1 MLKLS
6 RYLGFGVQHINEV
19 IGGKIADEETERLLA
34 HMLSAEYHDRLQ
46 MSNAQRRKLLDIIL
60 EFYREH
66 MAQIT
71 EIKSLQI
78 LRDVLG

>member
-1 MLKLS
+1 
-6 RYLGFGVQHINEV
+6 
-19 IGGKIADEETERLLA
+19 
-34 HMLSAEYHDRLQ
+34 MLSAEYHDRLQ

-66 MAQIT
+66 MVQIT